1 MNHFFRQLSKGIEHR
16 VAMSAAVTMDEEEM
30 MLGGSDAREI
40 EAKKVEIPR

>member
-1 MNHFFRQLSKGIEHR
+1 
-16 VAMSAAVTMDEEEM
+16 MSATVTMDEEEM